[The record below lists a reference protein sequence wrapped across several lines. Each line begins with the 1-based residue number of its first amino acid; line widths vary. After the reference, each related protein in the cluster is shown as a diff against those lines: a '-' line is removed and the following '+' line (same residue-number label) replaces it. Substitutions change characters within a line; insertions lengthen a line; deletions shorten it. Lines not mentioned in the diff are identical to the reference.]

1 MRLLN
6 SIYDR
11 VPAIAFLLAIVAIL
25 ATAYLGD
32 RADNARYLDECR
44 RFSEPRGQL
53 CSVGR

>member
-11 VPAIAFLLAIVAIL
+11 VPAITFLLALAAIL
-25 ATAYLGD
+25 VTAYLGD
-32 RADNARYLDECR
+32 RADNARYLEECKR
-44 RFSEPRGQL
+44 ISEPRGQL